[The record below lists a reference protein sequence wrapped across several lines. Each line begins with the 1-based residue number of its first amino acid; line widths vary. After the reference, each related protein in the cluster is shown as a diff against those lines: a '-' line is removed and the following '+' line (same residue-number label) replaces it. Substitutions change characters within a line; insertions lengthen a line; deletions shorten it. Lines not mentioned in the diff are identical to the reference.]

1 MDIHVST
8 STFKDCLYCGKI
20 IIRLKTKNQKQKT
33 KKEYKKRQSTMN
45 SRNNNCIA
53 KMNIGIKVLHKII
66 TLTGKLI
73 ANKLSIS
80 KC

>member
-20 IIRLKTKNQKQKT
+20 IIRLKTKNKKQKKEC
-33 KKEYKKRQSTMN
+33 KKQQSTMN

-53 KMNIGIKVLHKII
+53 KMNIGIKVLHKVI
-66 TLTGKLI
+66 TLIGKLI
-73 ANKLSIS
+73 SN
-80 KC
+80 